1 MRAGRI
7 LHPELAKAVAS
18 MGHQDTL
25 LVTDAGFPIPRDA
38 NRIDLAFYEGLPDV
52 LDVLRVLRREVFVE

>member
-1 MRAGRI
+1 
-7 LHPELAKAVAS
+7 LAKAVAS
-18 MGHQDTL
+18 MGYQDIL
-25 LVTDAGFPIPRDA
+25 LVTNAGFPIPRDA